1 MLGYK
6 SLKNFLA
13 NAVKAPALALRLCLL
28 VITCAALM
36 QSQET
41 DSGASRTY
49 YSPLATGVRLDP
61 AGVFIDLGSMPMG
74 MALAPEGHKLVV
86 VLSGWREQGLQV
98 IDLKTSRVTQTLQ
111 QEAAFYGVAFSTDG
125 RELYVSGGNEDAIF
139 CYGWQDGTAT
149 LRRKIILGDKKPDQ
163 TGSRYP
169 AGLAMSRKGNLLYVV
184 ENVADTLAVVDPI
197 KGEIVER
204 FPIDHYP
211 YAVAA
216 AADGKVYVSAWGDET
231 ISTFRARPNGR
242 LIYGGRLRVGHRPSA
257 LLANASGSRLFVAL
271 GGSDQ
276 IAVID
281 THANKVLRYLSDAAP
296 AGPSEGSTPNAM
308 ALSHDESKL
317 FVAEA
322 DNNAVAVFDV
332 SAEKPGAHRG
342 RGLQDR
348 LVGRVPTDWYPT
360 AVLENGKQLLVL
372 CGKGHGS
379 RANPDGPIPGT
390 PPFTRPFGYDL
401 GQLNGTLRV
410 LPSEMTIPE
419 LEQSSR
425 RVAAANNW
433 SAPHTKR
440 QYPPFKHVLYIIKEN
455 RTYDQV
461 LGDLPE
467 GDGDANLVFFGKDV
481 APNHRALALRFG
493 LFDRF
498 FTNAEVSSQGHIWST
513 AAYVTDYGE
522 KTVPSLYSDRRADV
536 DGEEIDEPLDGFLW
550 TLAKKKGIRFRD
562 YGEMVKNEGWPVTQ
576 KELAADVSPAFPPF
590 NLRVQDQKRADA
602 WIAELNQFVEDGEMP
617 QLEVMHLPSDHTAGG
632 KAGYPTPRAY
642 MADNDLA
649 LGRIVEALSK
659 SPFWK
664 DTVIFVLEDDSQAG
678 PDHVDCHR
686 SPFYAISAYSRSHT
700 IHRFANTTDVVAAI
714 EDILG
719 LGRLSKFDYF
729 SRSLVDVF
737 SATPDLTPY
746 KALTP
751 TADMNALNPGGSAAA
766 RMSEDIDLS
775 APDHVKDEL
784 FNQILWSMLKGDQPK
799 PPAVAKS
806 PTQALQIG
814 R

>member
-1 MLGYK
+1 
-6 SLKNFLA
+6 
-13 NAVKAPALALRLCLL
+13 
-28 VITCAALM
+28 
-36 QSQET
+36 
-41 DSGASRTY
+41 
-49 YSPLATGVRLDP
+49 
-61 AGVFIDLGSMPMG
+61 
-74 MALAPEGHKLVV
+74 
-86 VLSGWREQGLQV
+86 
-98 IDLKTSRVTQTLQ
+98 
-111 QEAAFYGVAFSTDG
+111 
-125 RELYVSGGNEDAIF
+125 
-139 CYGWQDGTAT
+139 
-149 LRRKIILGDKKPDQ
+149 
-163 TGSRYP
+163 
-169 AGLAMSRKGNLLYVV
+169 
-184 ENVADTLAVVDPI
+184 
-197 KGEIVER
+197 
-204 FPIDHYP
+204 
-211 YAVAA
+211 
-216 AADGKVYVSAWGDET
+216 
-231 ISTFRARPNGR
+231 
-242 LIYGGRLRVGHRPSA
+242 
-257 LLANASGSRLFVAL
+257 
-271 GGSDQ
+271 
-276 IAVID
+276 
-281 THANKVLRYLSDAAP
+281 
-296 AGPSEGSTPNAM
+296 
-308 ALSHDESKL
+308 
-317 FVAEA
+317 
-322 DNNAVAVFDV
+322 
-332 SAEKPGAHRG
+332 
-342 RGLQDR
+342 
-348 LVGRVPTDWYPT
+348 
-360 AVLENGKQLLVL
+360 
-372 CGKGHGS
+372 
-379 RANPDGPIPGT
+379 
-390 PPFTRPFGYDL
+390 
-401 GQLNGTLRV
+401 
-410 LPSEMTIPE
+410 
-419 LEQSSR
+419 
-425 RVAAANNW
+425 
-433 SAPHTKR
+433 
-440 QYPPFKHVLYIIKEN
+440 
-455 RTYDQV
+455 
-461 LGDLPE
+461 LPE

-686 SPFYAISAYSRSHT
+686 SPFYAISAYSRPHI

-729 SRSLVDVF
+729 SRSLADVF

-766 RMSEDIDLS
+766 RMSEDMDLS
-775 APDHVKDEL
+775 APDHVNDEL
-784 FNQILWSMLKGDQPK
+784 FNQILWSMLKDDQPP

-806 PTQALQIG
+806 PMQALQIG